1 MVVKLEVLLEQA
13 RLQGAIRAASS
24 ILEVIGQE
32 EDIGVI
38 TNSIAICGIS
48 LCTQEEKLVRDNKL
62 ADYDISGVELEF
74 PDSLILQS
82 HEDLLKQY
90 DDMNTDEMVKDVLD
104 RLKGEGVE
112 E

>member
-32 EDIGVI
+32 EDPGVI
-38 TNSIAICGIS
+38 TNTIAGFGIS

-62 ADYDISGVELEF
+62 ADYDISEVEVEF
-74 PDSLILQS
+74 PDSLIIQS
-82 HEDLLKQY
+82 HEDVLKQY
-90 DDMNTDEMVKDVLD
+90 DDMNADEVVKDILD
-104 RLKGEGVE
+104 RLKEME
-112 E
+112 EE